1 MVKKVRSVGEGF
13 HERDTRLNYFVKY
26 ADRQNFGDYLPELFA
41 KYLLS
46 YPRVQADLYYFVG
59 SVIEESWIKR
69 ALRQATGFPAGVI
82 SFWGCGMRNETPL
95 SPTARALCRFHGV
108 RGPVT
113 RDLLGLPA
121 DTVLGDPGL
130 LVPLIYPKPN
140 IPTQP
145 GADLRDGNTI
155 CIPHISDESD
165 DTQLLALSGCGRVV
179 RPEIEASEAGLAGI
193 ISEIAQADFVLSNS
207 LHGAIIACAYDVPF
221 AFWDSGHIDCPLKW
235 RDFSQSIGIPDI
247 FARNLRQGIELY
259 RENASLIAKPKA
271 ADMLLAAPWGC
282 RIYPL
287 MKALAADGTDISD
300 GDALIEYLEAREKIE
315 IQKDFANDKLNME
328 YNMRKEMRMM
338 QIISDVSKNAQYF
351 KRTIFEKFS
360 R

>member
-1 MVKKVRSVGEGF
+1 MTRKMRSVGEGF
-13 HERDTRLNYFVKY
+13 HDRDARLNYFVKY

-69 ALRQATGFPAGVI
+69 ALRQATGFPTGVI

-95 SPTARALCRFHGV
+95 SPAAKALCRFHGV

-130 LVPLIYPKPN
+130 LVPLIYPKPDVRAQAEPDPLN
-140 IPTQP
+140 
-145 GADLRDGNTI
+145 GNTI
-155 CIPHISDESD
+155 CIPHISDQND
-165 DTQLLALSGCGRVV
+165 DPQLLALSGCRRVV
-179 RPEIEASEAGLAGI
+179 RPEIDASEAALAGI
-193 ISEIAQADFVLSNS
+193 ISEIARADFVLSNS

-235 RDFSQSIGIPDI
+235 RDFSRSIGIPDL
-247 FARNLRQGIELY
+247 FAKNLREGIELY
-259 RENASLIAKPKA
+259 RENASHIAKPKS
-271 ADMLLAAPWGC
+271 ADLLLEAPWGC
-282 RIYPL
+282 RVYPL
-287 MKALAADGTDISD
+287 MKALAADGIDVSD
-300 GDALIEYLEAREKIE
+300 GNALLEYLEAREKLA
-315 IQKDFANDKLNME
+315 IQNDFASDELNIE
-328 YNMRKEMRMM
+328 YNMKKEMRIM
-338 QIISDVSKNAQYF
+338 QLISDVSKNAQYF
-351 KRTIFEKFS
+351 KRMIFEKFS